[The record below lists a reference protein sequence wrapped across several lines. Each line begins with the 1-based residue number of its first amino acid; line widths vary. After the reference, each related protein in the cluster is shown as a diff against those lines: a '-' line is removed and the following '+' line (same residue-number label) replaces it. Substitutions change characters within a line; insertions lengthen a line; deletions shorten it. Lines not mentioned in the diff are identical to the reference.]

1 MKNLLAVVLFL
12 CVNVVSFAQQPTFKF
27 VTKWSIPSGNEKW
40 DYLKLEDHKLYVSHA
55 DRVHILD
62 AKTGLVLSEISNLK
76 GVHGIIPALPFG
88 KGYISNGLSNEIT
101 IFDLK
106 TLKVLK
112 TITIPGKKADAVY
125 FDPFSNRVFVFNNGS
140 GNAIAIDPKTD
151 EVVGQVDMGGA
162 PEFGVGDLKGSIF
175 NNNEDSHEIFE
186 FDAKTLKI
194 KNRFSLAPNEVPTGL
209 DLDVKNNRLFSV
221 CRKTQTLVVMD
232 SKSGKIIST
241 LPIGAGVDGVV
252 FDPKLGLIIASN
264 GDGTATVVKQNTKDS
279 YSVIQTLETSKG
291 LKTVTIDKKSHQ
303 LFFSGATFLEDGKTL
318 AKSSFGIY
326 VYQLA
331 K

>member
-1 MKNLLAVVLFL
+1 MV
-12 CVNVVSFAQQPTFKF
+12 
-27 VTKWSIPSGNEKW
+27 
-40 DYLKLEDHKLYVSHA
+40 
-55 DRVHILD
+55 
-62 AKTGLVLSEISNLK
+62 
-76 GVHGIIPALPFG
+76 
-88 KGYISNGLSNEIT
+88 
-101 IFDLK
+101 
-106 TLKVLK
+106 
-112 TITIPGKKADAVY
+112 IPGKKADAVY
-125 FDPFSNRVFVFNNGS
+125 FDPFSSQIFVFNNGS

-151 EVVGQVDMGGA
+151 EVVGQVNMGGA

-175 NNNEDSHEIFE
+175 NNNEDSHEVFE

-252 FDPKLGLIIASN
+252 YDPKLGLIIASN
-264 GDGTATVVKQNTKDS
+264 GDGTATIVKQNTKDS
-279 YSVIQTLETSKG
+279 YSVIQTLVTSKG
-291 LKTVTIDKKSHQ
+291 LKTVTIDKKSHR
-303 LFFSGATFLEDGKTL
+303 LFFSGATFLEDGKTV
-318 AKSSFGIY
+318 APGSFSVF
-326 VYQLA
+326 VYQLG